1 MNIMH
6 CQTEEQMTKK
16 EAYIRQAFLLQKKG
30 IFDGVTIPDEIC
42 KSKILSWPAK
52 AIFGILK
59 QCSEIDNIFPEQ
71 STLVSNLGLSLST
84 VQRSIKEL
92 QRQKFI
98 KIISSTG
105 QDRLLH
111 KPNQYM
117 ILI

>member
-1 MNIMH
+1 MEIIYR
-6 CQTEEQMTKK
+6 QTEKQIADK

-30 IFDGVTIPDEIC
+30 IFDGVTIPDKIC

-59 QCSEIDNIFPEQ
+59 QCSEIGNIFPEQ
-71 STLVSNLGLSLST
+71 STLVSSLGVSLST

-92 QRQKFI
+92 EKQKFI
-98 KIISSTG
+98 KVIPSTG

-111 KPNQYM
+111 KSNQYEF
-117 ILI
+117 I

>member
-1 MNIMH
+1 MEIIH
-6 CQTEEQMTKK
+6 HQTEKQIADK
-16 EAYIRQAFLLQKKG
+16 EAYIRQTFLLQKKG

-42 KSKILSWPAK
+42 ESKILSWSAK

-71 STLVSNLGLSLST
+71 STLVLDLGLSLST

-92 QRQKFI
+92 EKQKFI
-98 KIISSTG
+98 KVVPSTG

-111 KPNQYM
+111 KSNRYEF
-117 ILI
+117 I